1 MTAEDSWLLITTG
14 FVSMVLGAGMM
25 WAAGRARRHAGLVR
39 LACRLRIGLGRG
51 LGGLRRRAG
60 VLACT
65 SLGTGMIVA
74 AQWAV
79 LVPAG
84 SPQVWL
90 LLGLPGFLAGATM
103 TRLLVALR
111 VAVWTVRARRRA
123 RLRRRAS
130 GGGC

>member
-90 LLGLPGFLAGATM
+90 LLGLPAFLAGATVA
-103 TRLLVALR
+103 RLLAVAGTLLG
-111 VAVWTVRARRRA
+111 RRRA
-123 RLRRRAS
+123 RNAFRGRGRP
-130 GGGC
+130 GD